1 MRHTA
6 PLVIYHLEAKQGKT
20 QMPQKP
26 LQISVKKESGQTGPP
41 QISRQELLASIR
53 SLQDDVGQIS
63 ELASE
68 EKQVVAVFFESLLKL
83 MQPLAKTMPVSPVA
97 LPEEMGNV
105 VQANIDPTG
114 RLVILYQD
122 GQVDLKNLSEE
133 AHRDLMISVMIDVM
147 PKFKQLTSA
156 HRRKI
161 EKRIDF
167 LSSVTKELQKIS
179 KAFSTATT

>member
-1 MRHTA
+1 MTFMRQKTVQL
-6 PLVIYHLEAKQGKT
+6 PVKGEPKQT
-20 QMPQKP
+20 EPAQVS
-26 LQISVKKESGQTGPP
+26 L
-41 QISRQELLASIR
+41 QELLDSLK
-53 SLQDDVGQIS
+53 SLQDDIGQIS

-68 EKQVVAVFFESLLKL
+68 EKRVVAVFFESLLKL
-83 MQPLAKTMPVSPVA
+83 MQPLAKTMPVSSVA

-114 RLVILYQD
+114 HLMILYQD
-122 GQVDLKNLSEE
+122 GQVELRDLSEE
-133 AHRDLMISVMIDVM
+133 MQRDLMVSVIKDVM

-161 EKRIDF
+161 ENRIEF
-167 LSSVTKELQKIS
+167 LSSVTNEMQKIS